1 MSDED
6 SYDYRRA
13 MRELQ
18 EATNELRKLRG
29 EAPEEEIVPEPPFCS
44 FCGKGKNEYRRLVQG
59 PEVYI
64 CDECVLECIKI
75 LDEEGY
81 VPQ

>member
-6 SYDYRRA
+6 DYDFRRA

-29 EAPEEEIVPEPPFCS
+29 EEPEEVIVPEPPFCS

-75 LDEEGY
+75 LNEEGY